1 MLTCRRVR
9 DVEGLDGW
17 TVVKGRVKVFEGLR
31 KVVGRV
37 LGYDDMDDRDDDM
50 NEGNNEGN

>member
-1 MLTCRRVR
+1 MLTCRRVT
-9 DVEGLDGW
+9 DVEGLDRW

-37 LGYDDMDDRDDDM
+37 LGYDDDD
-50 NEGNNEGN
+50 NND